1 MDSEKACYTI
11 TINTKVCTTHDN
23 FTLKALELEDCIN
36 NWLTEAWLEQYTVN
50 CDLEAS
56 TIEYEITAVAD
67 VLVAKMVFMLA
78 PKDET
83 RKVEMLKPKM
93 RACFMEASNNLF
105 PTCAFTKKQAS

>member
-11 TINTKVCTTHDN
+11 TINTKVATNSDV
-23 FTLKALELEDCIN
+23 FTLKALELEDCLN
-36 NWLTEAWLEQYTVN
+36 NWLSIGWAEQYTVN
-50 CDLEAS
+50 CDLERS
-56 TIEYEITAVAD
+56 SIEYDITAELD

-105 PTCAFTKKQAS
+105 PTCAFTKKQAC